1 MVPALMG
8 GYRMIGKRL
17 ARRARGVAMTGV
29 GVLALTFAALPASLS
44 AADPDPEA
52 EVERLLEEAYALFEQ
67 QKTDTA
73 SAERMMAAWEAV
85 ATAARRIAPDH
96 PQIART
102 DIRVASQLYILGR
115 NAEARAR
122 VERGLAALPDGD
134 PETLTVRGEGV
145 ALLGTLLA
153 MAGEADAAVAA
164 LEQGHADYM
173 AAFAALPPE
182 DIGRGAVVARSNLE
196 FSLSQVFQQL
206 SRIDEALRYQK
217 ASLDTREGFLGPN
230 DPDTI
235 GSYYGYAGTL
245 RRAGRMEEAER
256 YARIA
261 VERAVAYVDPAH
273 TSYARSLEM
282 LAIILSRTGRPV
294 EATGYMA
301 RSLELKREHE
311 GPDSLFFGYGLHL
324 LGTIYLQRERYADAV
339 PLFEEAAPIF
349 AKYQGEGSPFGL
361 GAQGY
366 AAQGTFALG
375 RSEEAL
381 ERLRKVDALMQTKTV
396 DTDIAKR
403 IGPDLVR
410 ALIRSGEVA
419 EAARISARDYARLLE
434 TESSGAFAL
443 RHARLVDVRARSVL
457 AGRPQEALDEAR
469 AMLAFLGRDR
479 ARGQAGLIPSEQ
491 RAALD
496 LVMEIAVETGADD
509 VMAQA
514 VSLATGSGLA
524 QASAFRAER
533 LATQDPAQEA
543 ALRALQQADAE
554 LDAADREFL
563 RALAEGTAPEAARA
577 RLAAADTARA
587 EALAALR
594 ASDPAAGE
602 MLAPRDTDIAA
613 IRAQLGT
620 DEALLAIAPAYDGA
634 YSLLVTGETVIAR
647 RLALPRADLVAL
659 AAGVRDGAAGLDFD
673 RAASA
678 RLADVLLPLE
688 ARAALARVKT
698 LRVLA
703 GGPLASLPFG
713 LLVLDEGGQGKG
725 AQWLGDRFALA
736 SIAALGGEEPVRS
749 ARGTGL
755 VAFAAPAPFASD
767 ASAGEAADPVVL
779 SPAAYFARGGADTE
793 RLAQL
798 PPLPGSEQE
807 ARTIAREFGEGRA
820 QLFLGA
826 QANEANLADPSLREA
841 EVLLFATHGLVGG
854 ELEGIAEPALILS
867 PPEDGQGDGVLT
879 ASEIARLDLAA
890 DWVILTAC
898 DSAAGFEGGVPAFS
912 GLVSAFRFAG
922 GGAVLATH
930 WQVRD
935 DVAAYVATEMLR
947 HYRKHGDKAR
957 ALQHAIRSLRRESG
971 LPGADS
977 PEIWAPFVLI
987 E

>member
-1 MVPALMG
+1 MIAGRHQCGSRSVTAIALALM
-8 GYRMIGKRL
+8 L
-17 ARRARGVAMTGV
+17 A
-29 GVLALTFAALPASLS
+29 ASPGTLS
-44 AADPDPEA
+44 AAPQPGDA
-52 EVERLLEEAYALFEQ
+52 EVERLLQEAFALFEQ
-67 QKTDTA
+67 QKTDA
-73 SAERMMAAWEAV
+73 EGAERMMDAWEAV

-122 VERGLAALPDGD
+122 VQRGLAALPDGD
-134 PETLTVRGEGV
+134 PDTLTVRAEGV

-153 MAGEADAAVAA
+153 MAGEADAAVTA
-164 LEQGHADYM
+164 LEQGYADYM
-173 AAFAALPPE
+173 VAFAALPPE

-196 FSLSQVFQQL
+196 FSLSQVFLQL

-235 GSYYGYAGTL
+235 GSYYGYAGAL
-245 RRAGRMEEAER
+245 RRAGQMDEAER

-261 VERAVAYVDPAH
+261 VERAVAHVDPSH
-273 TSYARSLEM
+273 SSYARALEM

-294 EATGYMA
+294 EATGYLA

-324 LGTIYLQRERYADAV
+324 LGTIQLQRERYADAV

-375 RSEEAL
+375 RTQEAL
-381 ERLRKVDALMQTKTV
+381 ARLRAVDAQMEASTV
-396 DTDIAKR
+396 DAEIAKR

-410 ALIRSGEVA
+410 ALIRNGETA
-419 EAARISARDYARLLE
+419 EAARIAARDYARLLE
-434 TESSGAFAL
+434 TENSGAFAL
-443 RHARLVDVRARSVL
+443 RHARLVDVWAQSIV
-457 AGRPQEALDEAR
+457 AGQPDKAVAEAR
-469 AMLAFLGRDR
+469 AMIAFLGRDR
-479 ARGQAGLIPSEQ
+479 ARGQTGQLLSEQ

-496 LVMEIAVETGADD
+496 LVMEIAVAAGAPDA
-509 VMAQA
+509 MAQA
-514 VSLATGSGLA
+514 IQLATGSGLA

-533 LATQDPAQEA
+533 LATGDPGLAG
-543 ALRALQQADAE
+543 ALKALQEADAE
-554 LDAADREFL
+554 LDAADRELL
-563 RALAEGTAPEAARA
+563 RALAAGTAPEAARE
-577 RLAAADTARA
+577 RLASADAARTA
-587 EALAALR
+587 ALADLR
-594 ASDPAAGE
+594 ARDAATGPLLDP
-602 MLAPRDTDIAA
+602 DVVDIAV
-613 IRAQLGT
+613 IRAGLGK

-634 YSLLVTGETVIAR
+634 YSLVLTADQALVR
-647 RLALPRADLVAL
+647 RLELPRAELVAL
-659 AAGVRDGAAGLDFD
+659 AASVRDGAAGLDFD
-673 RAASA
+673 RAAAA
-678 RLADVLLPLE
+678 RLAAVLLPPE
-688 ARAALARVKT
+688 TRAVLGRIKT

-713 LLVLDEGGQGKG
+713 LLVLDQGTQGKG
-725 AQWLGDRFALA
+725 PTWLADRFALA
-736 SIAALGGEEPVRS
+736 NVAALGNDAPPRS
-749 ARGTGL
+749 AHGSGL
-755 VAFAAPAPFASD
+755 VAFAAPVPFVS
-767 ASAGEAADPVVL
+767 GEAESMADAAVL
-779 SPAAYFARGGADTE
+779 SPATYFERRGADAA

-798 PPLPGSEQE
+798 PPLPGSERE
-807 ARTIAREFGEGRA
+807 ARSIAREFGKVGAR
-820 QLFLGA
+820 LFLGD
-826 QANEANLADPSLREA
+826 QASEANLADPDVGRA
-841 EVLLFATHGLVGG
+841 ELLLFATHGLVGG
-854 ELEGIAEPALILS
+854 ELEGLAEPALILS
-867 PPEDGQGDGVLT
+867 PPQDGQGDGVLT

-898 DSAAGFEGGVPAFS
+898 DSAAGFEGGVAAFS

-922 GGAVLATH
+922 AGSVLATH

-957 ALQHAIRSLRRESG
+957 ALQHAIRSVRRDSG
-971 LPGADS
+971 LPGAGN

-987 E
+987 D